1 MSGRYVL
8 DACAVLALLHD
19 EPGADVVADLI
30 DSAELETARVSM
42 HKANLLEVYYD
53 IYRSRGKD
61 RADKNIIEFIDG
73 QVTIISDISDELFA
87 EAGRL
92 KSQYKIS
99 FADIFALATA
109 ATTDA
114 ILVTADHH
122 EMDEIEKKEPRIK
135 ILWIR

>member
-1 MSGRYVL
+1 
-8 DACAVLALLHD
+8 
-19 EPGADVVADLI
+19 
-30 DSAELETARVSM
+30 
-42 HKANLLEVYYD
+42 
-53 IYRSRGKD
+53 
-61 RADKNIIEFIDG
+61 
-73 QVTIISDISDELFA
+73 
-87 EAGRL
+87 L

-135 ILWIR
+135 FLWIR